1 MKLTVLIC
9 SHNRKPLLQRTVHF
23 LDQAQRPED
32 AECEILVLANGCD
45 DGTVAWLSERAGQ
58 GVKAGSDQGPGP
70 LPLRFAEEPRL
81 GKTNALNH
89 AIELLRGSDPAQ
101 HLVAMVD
108 DDHRVDAQYLVGAAR
123 AAREYPDFSMFCGRI
138 LPDWDGREPEWV
150 HDDGPYRIY
159 PLPVPRF
166 ERGDQPM
173 AMTPDIGVPGGGNL
187 VLRVGVFDR
196 VGGFAS
202 DFGPKGHDLAG
213 GEDGEFVL
221 RAQRLGECIQYVPWV
236 LQYHYVELERLETLY
251 LMRKSYQRTKASTRL
266 GERGGN
272 SGVPRY
278 LWRKLLEYG
287 GGALWS
293 LSWARTRFYL
303 VRAAAAWGE
312 VAAFREPRGG

>member
-9 SHNRKPLLQRTVHF
+9 SHNREALLRRTVRY
-23 LDQAQRPED
+23 LDEAQRPQD
-32 AECEILVLANGCD
+32 ADCEILVVANGCN
-45 DGTVAWLSERAGQ
+45 DGTLDWLSERAGRDST
-58 GVKAGSDQGPGP
+58 GVENSGSNP
-70 LPLRFAEEPRL
+70 LPLRYAEEPRL
-81 GKTNALNH
+81 GKTNALNL
-89 AIELLRGSDPAQ
+89 AIDMLKGSDPQQ

-108 DDHRVDAQYLVGAAR
+108 DDHRVDEQYLVAAVR
-123 AAREYPDFSMFCGRI
+123 AGREYPGFSMFCGRI
-138 LPDWDGREPEWV
+138 LPDWDGREPAWV

-166 ERGDQPM
+166 ERGEQPIP
-173 AMTPDIGVPGGGNL
+173 MTPDIGVPGGGNL
-187 VLRVGVFDR
+187 VLRAGVFER

-221 RAQRLGECIQYVPWV
+221 RAQRLGEQIQYVPWMV
-236 LQYHYVELERLETLY
+236 QYHYVELERLQTLY

-266 GERGGN
+266 DERN
-272 SGVPRY
+272 RSAGVPKY

-287 GGALWS
+287 GSALLS
-293 LSWARTRFYL
+293 VSWARTRFYL

-312 VAAFREPRGG
+312 VAAFREQRDA